1 MVRKKEEKEEKES
14 FNLEEMYKT
23 VNPYL
28 IEGLKRYIFVN
39 NIEIKNE
46 KEFKQVC
53 EKYGGF

>member
-1 MVRKKEEKEEKES
+1 MAKKKEKNEEKES

-39 NIEIKNE
+39 DIEIKNE